1 MKNMN
6 TKEVK
11 TMDKN
16 VIIAIV
22 LGALVLVAGIQ
33 AFSLMSLTS
42 KVQSGGVAVSTP
54 FQSGGGGAALPSNL
68 QNLPSM
74 VGGC

>member
-1 MKNMN
+1 
-6 TKEVK
+6 
-11 TMDKN
+11 MDKN

-42 KVQSGGVAVSTP
+42 KVQSGGVAVSAP
-54 FQSGGGGAALPSNL
+54 AQAGGGSGAALPSNL

>member
-1 MKNMN
+1 
-6 TKEVK
+6 
-11 TMDKN
+11 MDKN

-42 KVQSGGVAVSTP
+42 KVQSGGAVVSAP
-54 FQSGGGGAALPSNL
+54 AQAAGGGSGAALPSNL

>member
-1 MKNMN
+1 
-6 TKEVK
+6 
-11 TMDKN
+11 MDKN

-42 KVQSGGVAVSTP
+42 KVQSGGVAVSAP
-54 FQSGGGGAALPSNL
+54 AQASGGSSGAALPSSL